1 MTQDKT
7 IRADD
12 LDALEQLLASH
23 GSDRTRWP
31 APARL
36 RFASVLASNGAAKRL
51 LDEAEALDRLLDLAP
66 QPTAERVAAVAARI
80 SAQAGEGGHGVSN
93 LHRAPRRAARVE
105 TLSAPRARAFSLGR
119 GGDGMGAIA
128 AGLMAA
134 SLVVGAFAGSAGLL
148 DRAIEPFTAVAS
160 DEADADATQLAL
172 GADET
177 ELVEEERL

>member
-7 IRADD
+7 IRSDD

-36 RFASVLASNGAAKRL
+36 RFASLIASNGAAKRML
-51 LDEAEALDRLLDLAP
+51 EEAEALDRLLELAP
-66 QPTAERVAAVAARI
+66 QPSAERVAAAAARI
-80 SAQAGEGGHGVSN
+80 SALAARDEGHGISI
-93 LHRAPRRAARVE
+93 LRRAPRRAARAE
-105 TLSAPRARAFSLGR
+105 RAWSFSFGQ

-148 DRAIEPFTAVAS
+148 DRAIEPYAAAAA
-160 DEADADATQLAL
+160 DEADSDADATRLAL

-177 ELVEEERL
+177 GLVEEERL